1 MDKRNTVYILA
12 YFPFDTFLNLSVS
25 YFKFIG
31 KMKTVQTLMLFLLLL
46 GSCNLNR
53 EHKQGVINVPLEGM
67 LYMLLLSLTHF
78 RLSGWKQTELV

>member
-31 KMKTVQTLMLFLLLL
+31 KMKTVQTLMLLVDADIVYEYFDFLLEKEEVTGLTIEDNPLL
-46 GSCNLNR
+46 
-53 EHKQGVINVPLEGM
+53 V
-67 LYMLLLSLTHF
+67 LYKL
-78 RLSGWKQTELV
+78 K

>member
-31 KMKTVQTLMLFLLLL
+31 KMKTVQTLMLLVDADIVYEYFDFLLEKEEVAGLTIEDNPLL
-46 GSCNLNR
+46 
-53 EHKQGVINVPLEGM
+53 V
-67 LYMLLLSLTHF
+67 LYKL
-78 RLSGWKQTELV
+78 K